1 MIIRRTQNKFGIKKD
16 GAWQK
21 KQFSIWEFFLLL
33 LSKAPYIVLA
43 ALLGAGLSLCY
54 FKMMVPPRYTA
65 TAKLYITG
73 QETLNLKLL
82 SIRTGTLLTVD
93 YQEVF
98 KTWEVQENAA
108 DFHGSES
115 QLLRPEQV
123 EVSNPVGTRVL
134 YISYTS
140 EDPNAAAEAANA
152 YAQAGREFMFAAMDI
167 PQPVLFSAA
176 VPPGESSG
184 MGQKGFAAIRIENCF
199 DGELKFEK
207 GLPVTTKKDVLYHGF
222 GVKSIQNAAAKY
234 GGTAT
239 ITTREGWFELRVL
252 IPLGQPQQE

>member
-98 KTWEVQENAA
+98 KTWEIQENAA
-108 DFHGSES
+108 DFQGSES

-184 MGQKGFAAIRIENCF
+184 MGQKGFAAMGSNLGTAVAVCVIF
-199 DGELKFEK
+199 LKFTFDDRPRKPQDIEVSA
-207 GLPVTTKKDVLYHGF
+207 GIPTLAIVP
-222 GVKSIQNAAAKY
+222 KSK
-234 GGTAT
+234 
-239 ITTREGWFELRVL
+239 V
-252 IPLGQPQQE
+252 

>member
-108 DFHGSES
+108 DFLGSES

-123 EVSNPVGTRVL
+123 EVSNPVGTQVL

-152 YAQAGREFMFAAMDI
+152 YAQAGREFMF
-167 PQPVLFSAA
+167 SAA

-184 MGQKGFAAIRIENCF
+184 MGQKGFAAMGFILGTALAVCVIF
-199 DGELKFEK
+199 LKFTFDDRPRKPQDIEVSA
-207 GLPVTTKKDVLYHGF
+207 G
-222 GVKSIQNAAAKY
+222 
-234 GGTAT
+234 
-239 ITTREGWFELRVL
+239 
-252 IPLGQPQQE
+252 IPTLAIVPK

>member
-152 YAQAGREFMFAAMDI
+152 YAQAGQEFMFAAMDI

-176 VPPGESSG
+176 VPPSESSG
-184 MGQKGFAAIRIENCF
+184 MGQKGFAAMSINLGTALAVCVIF
-199 DGELKFEK
+199 LKFTFDDRPRKPQDIEVSA
-207 GLPVTTKKDVLYHGF
+207 GIPTLAIVP
-222 GVKSIQNAAAKY
+222 KSKVSSGDKMI
-234 GGTAT
+234 
-239 ITTREGWFELRVL
+239 
-252 IPLGQPQQE
+252 

>member
-1 MIIRRTQNKFGIKKD
+1 MELGRKSNFRFG
-16 GAWQK
+16 
-21 KQFSIWEFFLLL
+21 SSFFCCFQRP
-33 LSKAPYIVLA
+33 PYIVLA

-108 DFHGSES
+108 DFLGSES

-152 YAQAGREFMFAAMDI
+152 YAQAGRGVYVCGDGH
-167 PQPVLFSAA
+167 SAA
-176 VPPGESSG
+176 GLVFGGGPAGESSG
-184 MGQKGFAAIRIENCF
+184 MGQKGFAAMGFILGTALAVCVIF
-199 DGELKFEK
+199 LKFTFDDRPRKPQDIEVSA
-207 GLPVTTKKDVLYHGF
+207 GIPTLAIVP
-222 GVKSIQNAAAKY
+222 KSKVSSGAKM
-234 GGTAT
+234 
-239 ITTREGWFELRVL
+239 I
-252 IPLGQPQQE
+252 

>member
-98 KTWEVQENAA
+98 KTWEIQENAA
-108 DFHGSES
+108 DFQGSES

-140 EDPNAAAEAANA
+140 EDP
-152 YAQAGREFMFAAMDI
+152 QCGSKSCKRLCAGRPGVYVCGDGH
-167 PQPVLFSAA
+167 SAA
-176 VPPGESSG
+176 GLVFGGGPAQRKLRAWGKKALRPWALFWGRPCVG
-184 MGQKGFAAIRIENCF
+184 GQR
-199 DGELKFEK
+199 D
-207 GLPVTTKKDVLYHGF
+207 T
-222 GVKSIQNAAAKY
+222 Q
-234 GGTAT
+234 
-239 ITTREGWFELRVL
+239 
-252 IPLGQPQQE
+252 

>member
-1 MIIRRTQNKFGIKKD
+1 MIRQNVQRKANHFMIIRRTQNKFGIKKD

-98 KTWEVQENAA
+98 KTWEIQENAA
-108 DFHGSES
+108 DFQGSES

-184 MGQKGFAAIRIENCF
+184 MGQKGFASMGFILGTALAVCVIF
-199 DGELKFEK
+199 LKFTFDDRPRKPQDIEVSA
-207 GLPVTTKKDVLYHGF
+207 GIPTLAIVP
-222 GVKSIQNAAAKY
+222 KSK
-234 GGTAT
+234 
-239 ITTREGWFELRVL
+239 V
-252 IPLGQPQQE
+252 

>member
-108 DFHGSES
+108 DFLGSES

-184 MGQKGFAAIRIENCF
+184 MGQKGFAAMGVILGTALAVCVIF
-199 DGELKFEK
+199 LKFTFDDRPRKPQDIEVSA
-207 GLPVTTKKDVLYHGF
+207 GIPTLAIVP
-222 GVKSIQNAAAKY
+222 KSKVSSGAKM
-234 GGTAT
+234 
-239 ITTREGWFELRVL
+239 I
-252 IPLGQPQQE
+252 

>member
-1 MIIRRTQNKFGIKKD
+1 MIRQNVQRKANHFMIIRRTQNKFGIKKD

-176 VPPGESSG
+176 VPPDESSG
-184 MGQKGFAAIRIENCF
+184 MGQKGFAAMGFIWGTALAVCVIF
-199 DGELKFEK
+199 LKFTFDDRPRKPQDIEVSA
-207 GLPVTTKKDVLYHGF
+207 GIPTLAIVP
-222 GVKSIQNAAAKY
+222 KSKVSSGAKM
-234 GGTAT
+234 
-239 ITTREGWFELRVL
+239 I
-252 IPLGQPQQE
+252 

>member
-1 MIIRRTQNKFGIKKD
+1 M
-16 GAWQK
+16 
-21 KQFSIWEFFLLL
+21 
-33 LSKAPYIVLA
+33 A

-108 DFHGSES
+108 DFLGSES

-184 MGQKGFAAIRIENCF
+184 MGQKGFAAMGFILGTALAVCVIF
-199 DGELKFEK
+199 LKFTFDDRPRKPQDIEVSA
-207 GLPVTTKKDVLYHGF
+207 GIPTLAIVP
-222 GVKSIQNAAAKY
+222 KSKVSSGAKM
-234 GGTAT
+234 
-239 ITTREGWFELRVL
+239 I
-252 IPLGQPQQE
+252 

>member
-54 FKMMVPPRYTA
+54 FKTMVPPRYTA

-176 VPPGESSG
+176 VPPDESSG
-184 MGQKGFAAIRIENCF
+184 MGQKSFAAMGFILGTALAVCVIF
-199 DGELKFEK
+199 LKFTFDDRPRKPQDIEVSA
-207 GLPVTTKKDVLYHGF
+207 GIPTLAIVP
-222 GVKSIQNAAAKY
+222 KSK
-234 GGTAT
+234 
-239 ITTREGWFELRVL
+239 V
-252 IPLGQPQQE
+252 

>member
-1 MIIRRTQNKFGIKKD
+1 MIRQNVQRKANHFMIIRRTQNKFGIKKD

-98 KTWEVQENAA
+98 KTWEVQENARISLA
-108 DFHGSES
+108 
-115 QLLRPEQV
+115 RR
-123 EVSNPVGTRVL
+123 VSSSCLSRWRSATRMGPGCC
-134 YISYTS
+134 ISAIPAKIPMRQQKLQT
-140 EDPNAAAEAANA
+140 PMRR
-152 YAQAGREFMFAAMDI
+152 QAGSLCLRRCTFRSRSCFRRR
-167 PQPVLFSAA
+167 SA
-176 VPPGESSG
+176 GESSG
-184 MGQKGFAAIRIENCF
+184 MGQKGFAAMGFILGTALAVCVIF
-199 DGELKFEK
+199 LKFTFDDRPRKPQDIEVSA
-207 GLPVTTKKDVLYHGF
+207 GIPTLAIVP
-222 GVKSIQNAAAKY
+222 KSKVSSGAKM
-234 GGTAT
+234 
-239 ITTREGWFELRVL
+239 I
-252 IPLGQPQQE
+252 

>member
-1 MIIRRTQNKFGIKKD
+1 MIRQNVQRKANHFMIIRRTQNKFGIKKD

-33 LSKAPYIVLA
+33 LSKAQYIVLA

-108 DFHGSES
+108 DFRGSES

-176 VPPGESSG
+176 VPPSESSG
-184 MGQKGFAAIRIENCF
+184 MGQKGFAAMGFILGTALAVCVIF
-199 DGELKFEK
+199 LKFTFDDRPRKPQDIEVSA
-207 GLPVTTKKDVLYHGF
+207 GIPTLAIVP
-222 GVKSIQNAAAKY
+222 KSKVSSGAKM
-234 GGTAT
+234 
-239 ITTREGWFELRVL
+239 I
-252 IPLGQPQQE
+252 